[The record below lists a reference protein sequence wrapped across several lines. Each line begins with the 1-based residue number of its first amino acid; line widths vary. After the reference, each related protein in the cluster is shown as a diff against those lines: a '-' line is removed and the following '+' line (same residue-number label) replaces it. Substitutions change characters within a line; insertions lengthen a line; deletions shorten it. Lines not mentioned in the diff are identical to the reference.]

1 LAGTTLILSV
11 NERPEL
17 EEGEFHMLDLVGLE
31 ARLSADGEAIG
42 TVSV

>member
-1 LAGTTLILSV
+1 MMLPA

-17 EEGEFHMLDLVGLE
+17 EEGEFHMLDLVRLE